1 MNADIASGN
10 EKVCRIDA
18 NLSCSVQRWS
28 QSKRCDNA
36 STNFVAGPLEAAK
49 EVRMDQIVMLCAIP
63 VSQQDKNPDEGQNQR
78 EVKPGRKVL
87 TESRT

>member
-28 QSKRCDNA
+28 QSLRCDNA
-36 STNFVAGPLEAAK
+36 RTKFVAGPLEAAE

-78 EVKPGRKVL
+78 EVNLVEK
-87 TESRT
+87 S